1 MPFWSRCGH
10 LSGKTGGHHLEV
22 ERPPSALVTSST
34 SRHLVFDMNAGG
46 MKQVA
51 LEVNFMHR

>member
-1 MPFWSRCGH
+1 M
-10 LSGKTGGHHLEV
+10 
-22 ERPPSALVTSST
+22 ERPSSASVTNST

-51 LEVNFMHR
+51 LEVNFMEGYLYVKAFK